1 MVSHL
6 FINCTNEKGENNMKL
21 IYGTGNPAKLE
32 SMRRALVG
40 LNHEI
45 IGLNELTDAIP
56 QAPEDGLTPLE
67 NARRKAL
74 FYYNYFKTPVFSC
87 DSGLYFDNL
96 PSELQPGVHVRN
108 VNGKY
113 LSDDEMIDYY
123 CNLARQYG
131 HLKGRYQNAIC
142 LVLDENHIY
151 ESMNDDL
158 SGNYFLI
165 ADKPHQKRIKGF
177 PLDSLS
183 VHIPSGRYYYD
194 MENDNVVEVEKGFY
208 KFFEDILKHY

>member
-1 MVSHL
+1 
-6 FINCTNEKGENNMKL
+6 MKL
-21 IYGTGNPAKLE
+21 IYGTGNPAKLD

-40 LNHEI
+40 LKLEI
-45 IGLNELTDAIP
+45 VGLNELNDTIHK
-56 QAPEDGLTPLE
+56 APEDGLTPLE
-67 NARRKAL
+67 NARKKAL

-96 PSELQPGVHVRN
+96 PSKLQPGVHVRN

-113 LSDDEMIDYY
+113 LSDDEMIEYY
-123 CNLARQYG
+123 SNLAKQYG

-151 ESMNDDL
+151 ESMNDTL
-158 SGNYFLI
+158 SGNYFLVV
-165 ADKPHQKRIKGF
+165 DKPHPTRINGF

-183 VHIPSGRYYYD
+183 VHIPSGKYFYD
-194 MENDNVVEVEKGFY
+194 MENDNIVDVEKGFNL
-208 KFFEDILKHY
+208 FFQDNLEC